1 MTYTLTEV
9 RGPVGIVV
17 LNNPARRNAL
27 SKPLVDE
34 IMAAL
39 ADFARRK
46 LREPVFRYDKAD
58 DPNGVLSY
66 RLFHGDQPVAT
77 LSRTRARS

>member
-46 LREPVFRYDKAD
+46 LR
-58 DPNGVLSY
+58 
-66 RLFHGDQPVAT
+66 VAVPP
-77 LSRTRARS
+77 R

>member
-1 MTYTLTEV
+1 MTPDATEV

-17 LNNPARRNAL
+17 LDNPARRNAL

-39 ADFARRK
+39 ADFTRRK
-46 LREPVFRYDKAD
+46 LRVV
-58 DPNGVLSY
+58 VL
-66 RLFHGDQPVAT
+66 
-77 LSRTRARS
+77 RARPGAKVSPPATT

>member
-1 MTYTLTEV
+1 M
-9 RGPVGIVV
+9 
-17 LNNPARRNAL
+17 

-46 LREPVFRYDKAD
+46 LRVAVLRAPPGAKVFSAGHDVD
-58 DPNGVLSY
+58 ELPN
-66 RLFHGDQPVAT
+66 RIAT
-77 LSRTRARS
+77 RSAGTTRCAT